1 MRPSLNF
8 KDQLGSSHETEK
20 IVRREPSECSWLTTA
35 LSPRIILLCPVEAY
49 PKPNVRDGA
58 LGRQD
63 RVLIWI
69 DGHIPPRVKEFFLT
83 DWMHGH
89 RIG

>member
-35 LSPRIILLCPVEAY
+35 LPPRIILLCPVEAY
-49 PKPNVRDGA
+49 PNRTEVTPIPAA
-58 LGRQD
+58 LLTW
-63 RVLIWI
+63 VAML
-69 DGHIPPRVKEFFLT
+69 FLL
-83 DWMHGH
+83 
-89 RIG
+89 